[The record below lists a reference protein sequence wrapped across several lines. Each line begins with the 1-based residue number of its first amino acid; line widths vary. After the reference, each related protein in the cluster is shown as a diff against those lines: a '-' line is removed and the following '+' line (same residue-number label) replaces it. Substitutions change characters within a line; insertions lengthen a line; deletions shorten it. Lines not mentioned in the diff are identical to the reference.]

1 MGKYSINR
9 FRPHAESVH
18 GPFRFEDD
26 TGVAAGHTMML
37 AQAVSPCFDLRRE
50 VEGFYVLPT
59 KDGPDR
65 RRDDQD
71 GADDGE

>member
-1 MGKYSINR
+1 MSKYSINR
-9 FRPHAESVH
+9 FLPHAKGMH
-18 GPFRFEDD
+18 GSFRFEDD
-26 TGVAAGHTMML
+26 TDVTTGHTMVL
-37 AQAVSPCFDLRRE
+37 AQAVSPCFDLRQE
-50 VEGFYVLPT
+50 VEGFYVLPA